1 MAQRVIALAL
11 SFIICCA
18 FVSCSNMDNSNL
30 NTSNNKNNVDN
41 SEGVIE
47 LENLE
52 NALYD
57 KVKSEILKWDE
68 EDIYAISFFI
78 ESNGAYEYNGFENVS
93 MWAISYNT
101 EDDCD
106 GADEL
111 DEERWNYAFWRQNET
126 MIIDIDT
133 PNKYTDALFDWYAE
147 QGITNIGEEN
157 EDEMYDE
164 HFAYIGKGP
173 AGHYELLQLASG
185 IAKRLQ
191 DDGTIKEHFG
201 KELPIIIHGLEYAWF
216 DIEATE
222 KANPNGQADTFLKA
236 MKELGFC

>member
-1 MAQRVIALAL
+1 
-11 SFIICCA
+11 
-18 FVSCSNMDNSNL
+18 MDKSSL
-30 NTSNNKNNVDN
+30 YTSKNNVDN
-41 SEGVIE
+41 SEEVIKV
-47 LENLE
+47 ENFE

-68 EDIYAISFFI
+68 ENIYAISFFV

-126 MIIDIDT
+126 MIIDVDT
-133 PNKYTDALFDWYAE
+133 PNKYTDALFNWYAE

-157 EDEMYDE
+157 ENEMYDE
-164 HFAYIGKGP
+164 NFAYIGKGP

-185 IAKRLQ
+185 VAKRLQ
-191 DDGTIKEHFG
+191 EDGTIKEHFG

-222 KANPNGQADTFLKA
+222 KANPNGQAETFIKA